1 LKRNLVLNGG
11 YVDEVHFMARP
22 SNPDDLP
29 WLDMLVQT
37 SPAYKKIDQAGI
49 TKMCRIGE
57 SGEEECE
64 TADYNNAWK
73 HATELDT
80 MYIKID
86 DDIVS
91 SAYWYFL
98 PIL

>member
-1 LKRNLVLNGG
+1 MKCILWLVLPTRTTYHGSICL
-11 YVDEVHFMARP
+11 FR
-22 SNPDDLP
+22 
-29 WLDMLVQT
+29 Q
-37 SPAYKKIDQAGI
+37 AYKKIDQAGI